1 MFDDQELVA
10 EFVNESREH
19 LAQIESQ
26 LLGIEQGGGGAD
38 LGLVNEVFRSV
49 HSIKGAAGF
58 MGFTTLGKLAHE
70 LENVLNLMRNGQL
83 AASSPIID
91 TLLKAADRLRWL
103 IDHVERSNEADIS
116 DHLAALEQIVAGLI
130 ESESL
135 PAEAS
140 AEPLAAK
147 TAEPP
152 AAQDIETPPLDVIA
166 AGRRPRRRRQL
177 PSPPAPLPSCRG
189 QQAGE
194 GSKLRQPARSRK
206 LPVPPPTAAFAS
218 AWECSTS

>member
-166 AGRRPRRRRQL
+166 AGEAPAKTPAIALTRPL
-177 PSPPAPLPSCRG
+177 SHPAGDSGARG
-189 QQAGE
+189 E
-194 GSKLRQPARSRK
+194 LRQPARSRK